1 MMLLCLHLVL
11 RGFDIANPFY
21 FDLSEVVFH
30 LDQERK
36 LPAINWIVFFAKK
49 FLSSLNSSRGLSQ
62 LELKIDVYVNDYSV
76 IKDFFMD

>member
-1 MMLLCLHLVL
+1 MMLLCWHLVL

-30 LDQERK
+30 LDLERK
-36 LPAINWIVFFAKK
+36 LPAINWIVFFAKE
-49 FLSSLNSSRGLSQ
+49 FLSSLNSSRGLRQ

-76 IKDFFMD
+76 ITDFFMD